1 MSNLTYIYQKNVS
14 EIKLLDTLNY
24 TLNEFK
30 ANPQACYPTWD
41 TATMIAST
49 EKYEYPCSD
58 VSGELREM
66 TKYEKY
72 QKGLYELQ
80 FNEVIYKD
88 DVLVLEQGQYIDE
101 KGILKTVEKI
111 EGTRVEWN
119 WETHEWEEK
128 ATMLEIVQAQYAEYE
143 GMDTV
148 STVREME
155 KLDKAMAD
163 EFINMLIE
171 LRQIAYS
178 LNGTAETQSVGYS
191 TLPIPKP
198 SKTLQ
203 EYLDMRK
210 VIKIGKNN

>member
-1 MSNLTYIYQKNVS
+1 
-14 EIKLLDTLNY
+14 
-24 TLNEFK
+24 
-30 ANPQACYPTWD
+30 
-41 TATMIAST
+41 
-49 EKYEYPCSD
+49 
-58 VSGELREM
+58 M

-111 EGTRVEWN
+111 EGARVEWN

>member
-1 MSNLTYIYQKNVS
+1 MSNLTYIYQENKE
-14 EIKLLDTLNY
+14 EIKFLDCLNY
-24 TLNEFK
+24 TLEEFK

>member
-1 MSNLTYIYQKNVS
+1 MSNLTYIYQKNKE
-14 EIKLLDTLNY
+14 EIKFLDCLNY
-24 TLNEFK
+24 TLEEFK

-49 EKYEYPCSD
+49 EKYEYPCLD

-72 QKGLYELQ
+72 QKELYELQ

-88 DVLVLEQGQYIDE
+88 DVLVLEAGQYIDE
-101 KGILKTVEKI
+101 KGVLQTVSKP